1 MRNARARE
9 RISDYL
15 RLRRDEAAK
24 IEKKNERATERDNG
38 ADNVRI
44 RQRRNMR
51 GGGGGHRKI
60 HDVTPS
66 GDDDRRWTRTNG
78 TDGRERTRTDGR
90 AEWAYERPGRNGGD
104 ETQLLVRQSHPRR
117 APGLAS
123 KKL

>member
-66 GDDDRRWTRTNG
+66 GDDDRRWRVDANERNG
-78 TDGRERTRTDGR
+78 RTRTDANGR
-90 AEWAYERPGRNGGD
+90 TGGVGVRATRKEWWR
-104 ETQLLVRQSHPRR
+104 
-117 APGLAS
+117 
-123 KKL
+123 